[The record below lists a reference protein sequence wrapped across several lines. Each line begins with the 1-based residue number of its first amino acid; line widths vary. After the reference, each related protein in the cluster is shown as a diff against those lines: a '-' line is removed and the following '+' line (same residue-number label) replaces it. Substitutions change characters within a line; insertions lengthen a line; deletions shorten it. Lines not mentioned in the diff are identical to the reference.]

1 MMRMQMSTQLNYMEY
16 QVADIRSLLDELIAS
31 KKTTSETIQ
40 VTPKKEGDAPAPKA
54 DAPKA
59 PAAAAAPASA
69 AAAPAPAAAAPAPK
83 APAMVATATA
93 DENQPKINVLVNGQP
108 VQAGAITSNAQADT
122 ESTTEST
129 TETEKESESKN

>member
-1 MMRMQMSTQLNYMEY
+1 MMRMQMSTQLNFMEY

-40 VTPKKEGDAPAPKA
+40 VTPKKEGDAAAPKA

-59 PAAAAAPASA
+59 PAAAPAPA

-83 APAMVATATA
+83 APAMAATATA

-122 ESTTEST
+122 ESTTE
-129 TETEKESESKN
+129 TEKESESKN

>member
-1 MMRMQMSTQLNYMEY
+1 MRMQMSTQLNYMEY

-59 PAAAAAPASA
+59 PAAAAAPA
-69 AAAPAPAAAAPAPK
+69 PAAAAPAPK
-83 APAMVATATA
+83 APAMAATATA